1 MNKLEQVFKEQKK
14 VFIGFI
20 TAGDPSLD
28 VTKELIV
35 TMAKAGAGII
45 ELGIPFSDP
54 VAEGEVIQRANIRAL
69 KGHVTTD
76 AIFAMIKEVRK
87 ETDVPLV
94 FLNYANQIYTY
105 GCEKFFANCAEV
117 GVYGVI
123 VPDIPYEERE
133 EFMPYSTKHNVAMIP
148 LIAPTSH
155 ERIHMIA
162 KEAHGYVYLVSSLGV
177 TGVRD
182 SITTDMSAIVSEV
195 RKVTDVPCAVGFG
208 ISEPEQAYAMAK
220 VSDGAIV
227 GSAIEKIV
235 EQYGENCAPH
245 VYDYVKKM
253 SDAVKRAV

>member
-1 MNKLEQVFKEQKK
+1 MNKLEQVFAKEKK
-14 VFIGFI
+14 VFIAFI
-20 TAGDPSLD
+20 TAGDPSLT

-69 KGHVTTD
+69 KGNATTD
-76 AIFAMIKEVRK
+76 EIFDMIKEVRK

-105 GCEKFFANCAEV
+105 GCEKFFANCEAT
-117 GVYGVI
+117 GVAGVI

-133 EFMPYSTKHNVAMIP
+133 EFLPYSTKHNVSMIP

-182 SITTDMSAIVSEV
+182 SITTDMAAIVAEV
-195 RKVTDVPCAVGFG
+195 RKATTVPCAVGFG

-235 EQYGENCAPH
+235 EKYGEAAAPY
-245 VYDYVKKM
+245 VYEYVKM
-253 SDAVKRAV
+253 MVGAVKRAI

>member
-14 VFIGFI
+14 VFIAFI
-20 TAGDPSLD
+20 TAGDPSLE

-35 TMAKAGAGII
+35 TMARAGAGII

-54 VAEGEVIQRANIRAL
+54 VAEGEVIQRANLRAL
-69 KGHVTTD
+69 KGQVTTD
-76 AIFAMIKEVRK
+76 AIFAMIKEVRR

-105 GCEKFFANCAEV
+105 GCEKFFANCEAA
-117 GVYGVI
+117 GVHGVI
-123 VPDIPYEERE
+123 VPDIPYEERA

-155 ERIHMIA
+155 ERIQMIA

-177 TGVRD
+177 TGVRQN
-182 SITTDMSAIVSEV
+182 ITTDMAAIAGEV
-195 RKVTDVPCAVGFG
+195 RRVTEVPCAVGFG

-235 EQYGENCAPH
+235 EKYGEAAAPY
-245 VYDYVKKM
+245 VYEYVKM
-253 SDAVKRAV
+253 MVGAVKRAI